1 MIARERTK
9 LVIVP
14 DYKANKFME
23 LSDYRSLLEQLEAEL
38 LGWSPER
45 CTELLGVLER
55 VRVSA
60 WSQVVKRPQSVSSQD
75 NGQLLTLPQVAER
88 LAVPETYA
96 YELARQN
103 RLPVVRLGKYVRVP
117 AEEFER
123 WLAQQASLERRVDT
137 KPSDF
142 HSCLARNRRASKGNN
157 RTSVKLEPKNRVGFR
172 LQTAAEPRASEED
185 SE

>member
-1 MIARERTK
+1 
-9 LVIVP
+9 
-14 DYKANKFME
+14 ME
-23 LSDYRSLLEQLEAEL
+23 LSDYRSLLEQLEAEISD
-38 LGWSPER
+38 WSPES
-45 CTELLGVLER
+45 CTELLGALER

-60 WSQVVKRPQSVSSQD
+60 WSQVVKGPQSLSSQD

-123 WLAQQASLERRVDT
+123 WVTQQASLERRIDT
-137 KPSDF
+137 KLSKF
-142 HSCLARNRRASKGNN
+142 HSGLGRNRGASKGNN
-157 RTSVKLEPKNRVGFR
+157 RAMVKLEPKNRVGFR
-172 LQTAAEPRASEED
+172 PQITGEPAASEEKSRGND
-185 SE
+185 GLY